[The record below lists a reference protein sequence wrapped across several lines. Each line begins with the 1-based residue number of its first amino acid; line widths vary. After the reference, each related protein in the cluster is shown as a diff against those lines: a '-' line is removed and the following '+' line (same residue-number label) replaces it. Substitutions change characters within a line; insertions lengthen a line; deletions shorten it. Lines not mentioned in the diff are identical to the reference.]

1 MDTTQQNREK
11 AARRPRTDAPKGAQK
26 PAKSAGQEAE
36 TAAKRPENTAAS
48 GQRSAPAKTVR
59 QRPKQAES
67 GQKKAAPRQKQG
79 TNRQS
84 AASGKKQSTDQQA
97 AARRKQETSRKQPA
111 SRQKQQRQSASGQK
125 QPKRQ
130 PATKQK
136 AAGLPDSVSTKK
148 RAYGNSKPKKKST
161 LAVMGDML
169 KSSAQKNAAR
179 RKARQEEKKKSPQK
193 RKRQGQPAPVIIY
206 TEPQAFNRSRFF
218 LQLLT
223 VTTVVVALVLG
234 LSVFFKVKTIT
245 VSGADVY
252 DAWTVREASG
262 ISEGDNLLT
271 FSRARAGALIKANLP
286 YVKDVSF
293 GIKLPDTVNIIIVED
308 DVVYAIKDANSQW
321 WLMNSSGR
329 VVEQTTS
336 GKASNYTQ
344 VLGVTLEDPVAGEKG
359 VATESLPTE
368 TDESGE
374 YIPVTVTGAQRLS
387 AALEI
392 LQALEDNDIVGS
404 AASVNVASL
413 EAITLWYGTRYQVDL
428 GDSTDLAYKIACM
441 NDAIL
446 QLSDYQSGILDISF
460 SIWADQVGY
469 TPFS

>member
-11 AARRPRTDAPKGAQK
+11 AARRPRTEAPKGAQK
-26 PAKSAGQEAE
+26 PAQSAGQEAE
-36 TAAKRPENTAAS
+36 TAARRPENTAAS
-48 GQRSAPAKTVR
+48 RQRSAQTKTQHPR
-59 QRPKQAES
+59 QTEPRQT
-67 GQKKAAPRQKQG
+67 KAAPTQKRG
-79 TNRQS
+79 TGRPQ
-84 AASGKKQSTDQQA
+84 AVSGTKQEADRQQA
-97 AARRKQETSRKQPA
+97 AHRRKRETDQKQPA
-111 SRQKQQRQSASGQK
+111 PKLRQERRPAPGRKQAN
-125 QPKRQ
+125 RQ
-130 PATKQK
+130 PTAGQNT
-136 AAGLPDSVSTKK
+136 AGLPDSVSTKK
-148 RAYGNSKPKKKST
+148 RAYGNSKPKKKSAF
-161 LAVMGDML
+161 AVMRGMV
-169 KSSAQKNAAR
+169 KSSVQKSAAG
-179 RKARQEEKKKSPQK
+179 RKNRQEKKRRSPQK
-193 RKRQGQPAPVIIY
+193 RKRQGQRTPAIIY

-234 LSVFFKVKTIT
+234 LSVFFKVETIT
-245 VSGADVY
+245 VSGANVY

-293 GIKLPDTVNIIIVED
+293 GIKLPDTVNIIIAED
-308 DVVYAIKDANSQW
+308 DVVYAVKDANSQW
-321 WLMNSSGR
+321 WLINSSGR
-329 VVEQTTS
+329 VVEQTTNS
-336 GKASNYTQ
+336 KATNYTQ
-344 VLGVTLEDPVAGEKG
+344 VLGVTLEDPAAGEKG
-359 VATESLPTE
+359 VATESLPTQ

-374 YIPVTVTGAQRLS
+374 YIPITVTGAQRLS

-413 EAITLWYGTRYQVDL
+413 EAITLWYGTRYQVNL
-428 GDSTDLAYKIACM
+428 GDSTNLAYKIACM

-446 QLSDYQSGILDISF
+446 QLSDYESGILDVSF

-469 TPFS
+469 TRFS